1 MRWDF
6 LTWDFM
12 RWVVSLCNRR
22 TVIIVPVNNKTD
34 VAYGRRRSAA
44 ADPSLMVALLSG
56 AIVGAIGLG
65 YYLGYRDV
73 DLWGAIFVPIVLC
86 LFTIPLIR
94 VLEARH
100 SSGLANIVTVAL
112 IAKMVGAYMRYLL
125 AYHVYG
131 GNDSGRYHEAG
142 VRIADEYLNGQ
153 RSIGSL
159 LPTSYGTPFIEELNG
174 IVALLTGRSLL
185 ASFMVFSWLG
195 FFGLWAFVAAIR
207 RAVPGVDIRRYA
219 ILVFFMPSSLF
230 WPSSLGKEAWML
242 FGLGLFA
249 TGAARVFTQQSRGLL
264 FLGAGVVA
272 TGMVRPHVTVIAL
285 SAFTL
290 AFIFVRGRRG
300 RSLSP
305 LLTLVTVASIAGAA
319 AFASGPLEQLLPRSD
334 EGFSAVL
341 EATGER
347 TSQGGS
353 EIEVSTPNSPLEY
366 PQAFLTVM
374 FRPLPFEVRTFT
386 QFLSSLESAALLTL
400 VIIWRRRIFGAIS
413 QILSDPYLRFAIL
426 YTLAF
431 AFAWSSVGNLGII
444 ARQRVQ
450 VLPFLLIF
458 LCWSPVVTRTES
470 KSSPDTFKL
479 KTEAGT
485 P

>member
-1 MRWDF
+1 M
-6 LTWDFM
+6 
-12 RWVVSLCNRR
+12 NYR
-22 TVIIVPVNNKTD
+22 TDMT
-34 VAYGRRRSAA
+34 YGRRQSAA
-44 ADPSLMVALLSG
+44 VDPSLMVAILCG

-86 LFTIPLIR
+86 LFTIPFIR
-94 VLEARH
+94 ISEERH
-100 SSGLANIVTVAL
+100 SSGLANIVSIAL

-142 VRIADEYLNGQ
+142 VRIANEYLDGQ
-153 RSIGSL
+153 RSVISL
-159 LPTSYGTPFIEELNG
+159 FPTSYGTPFIEELNG

-195 FFGLWAFVAAIR
+195 FLGLWAFVAAIR
-207 RAVPGVDIRRYA
+207 RAVPDVDVRRYA
-219 ILVFFMPSSLF
+219 ILVFFLPSSLF

-249 TGAARVFTQQSRGLL
+249 TGAARVLTYQARGLV
-264 FLGAGVVA
+264 FIGAGVLA

-290 AFIFVRGRRG
+290 ALILIRGRRG
-300 RSLSP
+300 RPLSP
-305 LLTLVTVASIAGAA
+305 VLTLVTVASIAGAA
-319 AFASGPLEQLLPRSD
+319 AFASGPLEQILPRSE

-341 EATGER
+341 DATSER
-347 TSQGGS
+347 SSQGGS

-366 PQAFLTVM
+366 PAAFLTVL
-374 FRPLPFEVRTFT
+374 FRPLPFEARTFT
-386 QFLSSLESAALLTL
+386 QLLSSLESAALLTL
-400 VIIWRRRIFGAIS
+400 VIAWRRRVFGAVGR
-413 QILSDPYLRFAIL
+413 ILGDPFLRFAVL

-431 AFAWSSVGNLGII
+431 AFAWSSVGNLGIM
-444 ARQRVQ
+444 ARQRMQ
-450 VLPFLLIF
+450 VLPFLLIL
-458 LCWSPVVTRTES
+458 LCWSPVTTRYEPTAS
-470 KSSPDTFKL
+470 ASSAKPRAQ
-479 KTEAGT
+479 AGAM
-485 P
+485 